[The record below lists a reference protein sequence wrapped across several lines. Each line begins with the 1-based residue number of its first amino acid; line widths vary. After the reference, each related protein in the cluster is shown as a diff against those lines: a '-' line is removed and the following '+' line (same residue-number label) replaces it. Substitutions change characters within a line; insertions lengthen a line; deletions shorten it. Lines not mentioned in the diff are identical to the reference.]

1 MADYST
7 YGFKYGSSTVAG
19 SAGGLLTWALDTS
32 VPAFFA
38 PILKAAFDDWTAHA
52 NIQFQQASS
61 IAGATI
67 KFTLSA
73 IDGLNNTLG
82 TGGSSYYLSS
92 TGLNKGFQGQVDFD
106 SGENWHQSGGKVV
119 SDGGVNLFAVAL
131 HEIGHVLGLEHYNA
145 GSAIMNSYLS
155 PGLTDLTASDIHGIQ
170 YLYGAPKATAAWAGL
185 VNPNYY
191 NTLYTDV
198 ARTGTDAVSHYNAYG
213 WLEGRDPDVLF
224 STNGYRAANGDVAKA
239 NINPLDH
246 YNQYGW
252 KEGRDPSAAFDI
264 QQYLLHNPDV
274 KAAGMDP
281 LSHYLQFGQAEG
293 RPTYAAIGKASDF
306 THGSFDAEYYLLAN
320 TDVAKAALAAGGDT
334 FSFAYQHYLAHGSQE
349 GRNASAFFD
358 SAYYLAQN
366 PDVAAAHM
374 NPLTHYDLYGW
385 KEGRDPSAAFD
396 TTAYLAAN
404 PDVAAAHFDP
414 LQHYLQFGANEMRH
428 LS

>member
-7 YGFKYGSSTVAG
+7 YGFNYGSSTVAG
-19 SAGGLLTWALDTS
+19 AAGGLLTWALDTS

-38 PILKAAFDDWTAHA
+38 PILRAAFDDWTAHA
-52 NIQFQQASS
+52 NIQFQQVSS

-82 TGGSSYYLSS
+82 TGGSSYYLSL
-92 TGLNKGFQGQVDFD
+92 TGLNKGFEGKFDFD

-131 HEIGHVLGLEHYNA
+131 HEIGHVIGLGHYDS

-155 PGLTDLTASDIHGIQ
+155 PGLTDLTASDIDGIQ
-170 YLYGAPKATAAWAGL
+170 YLYGAPKATGAWAGL
-185 VNPNYY
+185 VNQNYY

-198 ARTGTDAVSHYNAYG
+198 ARTGTDAVSHYSAFG

-224 STNGYRAANGDVAKA
+224 STNGYRAANGDVAEA
-239 NINPLDH
+239 GINPL
-246 YNQYGW
+246 G
-252 KEGRDPSAAFDI
+252 
-264 QQYLLHNPDV
+264 
-274 KAAGMDP
+274 
-281 LSHYLQFGQAEG
+281 
-293 RPTYAAIGKASDF
+293 
-306 THGSFDAEYYLLAN
+306 
-320 TDVAKAALAAGGDT
+320 
-334 FSFAYQHYLAHGSQE
+334 
-349 GRNASAFFD
+349 
-358 SAYYLAQN
+358 
-366 PDVAAAHM
+366 
-374 NPLTHYDLYGW
+374 HYDQYGW

-404 PDVAAAHFDP
+404 PDVAAAHLDP
-414 LQHYLQFGANEMRH
+414 LQHYLQFGATEGRH